1 MTAFEP
7 PALDMS
13 HVSEVLEAAHAILE
27 HTHDADLGR
36 KIVTLSRYLALNRVY
51 PSRIYEQKVRES
63 LAKLSAAIHCYCKNQ
78 TEAPSN

>member
-13 HVSEVLEAAHAILE
+13 YVSEVLEAAHAILKR
-27 HTHDADLGR
+27 TKNVDLGE
-36 KIVTLSRYLALNRVY
+36 KIVNLSRYLALNCVY
-51 PSRIYEQKVRES
+51 PSPIYEQKVRES